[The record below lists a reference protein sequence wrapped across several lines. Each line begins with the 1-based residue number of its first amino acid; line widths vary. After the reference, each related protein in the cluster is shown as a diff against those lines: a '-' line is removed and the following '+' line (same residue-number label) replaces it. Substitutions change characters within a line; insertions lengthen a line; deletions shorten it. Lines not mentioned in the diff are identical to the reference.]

1 MLNLTRRGLVVSA
14 AAAAAFG
21 LQKPLRIVSPASAAP
36 LEPSTGFHRFNVGA
50 VEVTAV
56 YDGIWR
62 KPHDPDFIRNASVEE
77 TKEALSRAGLT
88 AAFVPIPLTVFVL
101 KIGDRLIMCDAG
113 SGVGQWQANA
123 TNLPANM
130 KAAGIDYT
138 KIGTV
143 LVSHFHPDHVWG
155 LMERGTNAPVFPNA
169 ELVVNAV
176 EYNWWTDPS
185 RVEKLPEGRRA
196 AAKRIADVFP
206 AWKNWTLVEDGAE
219 VAPGVRIVAVPGHT
233 PGHSAYVVASGGEAA
248 DGLGR
253 HHVRARAP
261 RPPSGLAGQLR
272 PGRADS
278 DREPPQADRPRH
290 RRQDD
295 DLRLAFP
302 VPGHRDLRE
311 GRERLCVHARQS
323 SLNRGVQTMT
333 RFKRLGAF
341 ALAAILA
348 IAGPDAGRSFAVDN
362 MASGDGVDLTSV
374 RAKIKAKDYAAA
386 KEELRNLV
394 EDAQH
399 PDVYS
404 LLGFTLRKTG
414 DYATSLAY
422 YTKALELEPGHKAA
436 REYLGE
442 LFLETDKLDLAKDQL
457 AALERLCPAGCEERD
472 DLQRA
477 IDARARN

>member
-1 MLNLTRRGLVVSA
+1 MLNLTRRALVVSA

-77 TKEALSRAGLT
+77 TKEALSRADLT

-130 KAAGIDYT
+130 KAAGIDHT

-219 VAPGVRIVAVPGHT
+219 VAPGVRIVTVPGHT
-233 PGHSAYVVASGGEAA
+233 PGHSAYVVASGGEQLMVSA
-248 DGLGR
+248 DTMYVPALL
-253 HHVRARAP
+253 AP
-261 RPPSGLAGQLR
+261 HPDWQGSY
-272 PGRADS
+272 D
-278 DREPPQADRPRH
+278 
-290 RRQDD
+290 QDG
-295 DLRLAFP
+295 P
-302 VPGHRDLRE
+302 
-311 GRERLCVHARQS
+311 
-323 SLNRGVQTMT
+323 
-333 RFKRLGAF
+333 
-341 ALAAILA
+341 AAIASRRKLIDRV
-348 IAGPDAGRSFAVDN
+348 IADKMTICGSHFPFPGTGIF
-362 MASGDGVDLTSV
+362 
-374 RAKIKAKDYAAA
+374 AKDGDAYA
-386 KEELRNLV
+386 
-394 EDAQH
+394 
-399 PDVYS
+399 
-404 LLGFTLRKTG
+404 FT
-414 DYATSLAY
+414 
-422 YTKALELEPGHKAA
+422 
-436 REYLGE
+436 
-442 LFLETDKLDLAKDQL
+442 
-457 AALERLCPAGCEERD
+457 PAS
-472 DLQRA
+472 QA
-477 IDARARN
+477 